1 MKHGR
6 LRPDER
12 TAEEDERIKELLA
25 RRRRQL
31 NDEGWV
37 ENRNAKS
44 PIGNLSR
51 LYGSRKR
58 AAKRREVSE

>member
-37 ENRNAKS
+37 ENPNAKS
-44 PIGNLSR
+44 PIGNLSK